1 MNSRIMFFVEVINA
15 VISFHLFAKPEVLV
29 QPYEAALGVS
39 GIVIARTLC
48 LLFALYSV
56 HGAAEHLLDFKDRN
70 AGKPDKKAK

>member
-1 MNSRIMFFVEVINA
+1 MDSKIMFFVEVINA
-15 VISFHLFAKPEVLV
+15 VISFHLFSNPTALV

-56 HGAAEHLLDFKDRN
+56 RKAVAHLFDFKDVN
-70 AGKPDKKAK
+70 TSPAGKKKK